1 MKGTK
6 LNNNYKELRKI
17 YACSYSSKSIPILSY
32 NNSSGGNNY
41 NGYSQSVY
49 GDKDKI
55 DFQVL
60 DEEKVLFG

>member
-41 NGYSQSVY
+41 NGYS
-49 GDKDKI
+49 
-55 DFQVL
+55 
-60 DEEKVLFG
+60 